1 MKRLIL
7 LSLMAAFSLAT
18 VQAQKTF
25 VSQKEQ
31 KPEVFMVVENM
42 PEYPGGNEAMIAFF
56 AKNMKYPAD
65 VQKNKVQGRVLVTFV
80 VERDG
85 TITDVQVAKP
95 TFPSLDDE
103 AMRLVKKMPKWKPG
117 TQRGVPVRVKFTLPV
132 VFKL

>member
-18 VQAQKTF
+18 VQAQKTV

-42 PEYPGGNEAMIAFF
+42 PEYPGGNEAMFAFF

-65 VQKNKVQGRVLVTFV
+65 AQKNKVQGRVFVTFV

-103 AMRLVKKMPKWKPG
+103 AMRMVKKMPKWKPG
-117 TQRGVPVRVKFTLPV
+117 TQRGVPVRVQFTLPV

>member
-1 MKRLIL
+1 
-7 LSLMAAFSLAT
+7 
-18 VQAQKTF
+18 
-25 VSQKEQ
+25 
-31 KPEVFMVVENM
+31 MVVENM

-65 VQKNKVQGRVLVTFV
+65 AQKNKVQGRVLVTFV

>member
-18 VQAQKTF
+18 VQAQKTV

>member
-7 LSLMAAFSLAT
+7 LSLMATFSLAT
-18 VQAQKTF
+18 VQAQKTV

-42 PEYPGGNEAMIAFF
+42 PEYPGGNEAMFAFF

-65 VQKNKVQGRVLVTFV
+65 AQKNKVQGRVLVTFV

>member
-1 MKRLIL
+1 MKRLIF

-18 VQAQKTF
+18 VQAQKTV

-65 VQKNKVQGRVLVTFV
+65 AQKNKVQGRVLVTFV

>member
-18 VQAQKTF
+18 VQAQKTV

-56 AKNMKYPAD
+56 VKNMKYPAD
-65 VQKNKVQGRVLVTFV
+65 AQKNKVQGRVLVIFV

>member
-18 VQAQKTF
+18 VQAQKTV

-42 PEYPGGNEAMIAFF
+42 PEYPGGNEAMFAFF

-65 VQKNKVQGRVLVTFV
+65 AQKNKVQGRVLVTFV

-85 TITDVQVAKP
+85 TLTDVQVAKP